1 MPSTRIRLVAAFVML
16 SAAAVATQP
25 AYGGETVSI
34 AQALAFA
41 YAGNPAL
48 RAERARQRATDE
60 AVPQALSGW
69 RPVIVGDADV
79 GVVWA
84 NSSRGRGKDRKP
96 FGAAVNLFQPVFRGF
111 RTDS

>member
-1 MPSTRIRLVAAFVML
+1 ML
-16 SAAAVATQP
+16 SAAAVAP
-25 AYGGETVSI
+25 KPLRGAETVSI

-69 RPVIVGDADV
+69 RPVITAE
-79 GVVWA
+79 A
-84 NSSRGRGKDRKP
+84 NAGIAWVNSN
-96 FGAAVNLFQPVFRGF
+96 AARAT
-111 RTDS
+111 TDSLLAPPSPCPSRSFAAFAL

>member
-1 MPSTRIRLVAAFVML
+1 MPSKRTNLAATLLML
-16 SAAAVATQP
+16 SAGAVAPQP
-25 AYGGETVSI
+25 LRGAETVSI

-69 RPVIVGDADV
+69 RPVITAE
-79 GVVWA
+79 A
-84 NSSRGRGKDRKP
+84 NAGS
-96 FGAAVNLFQPVFRGF
+96 A
-111 RTDS
+111 